1 MNNFCLFVYF
11 WSSKLE
17 TKKKFIVS
25 LRRVDIFLNPPPIL
39 YFENIHN
46 MIQNCPS
53 SYSFYSRVIYCT
65 VVTFFFQ
72 ANGIF
77 FSSTNKIVLYH
88 VVMFFLSCFCVCV
101 SVCVRCMCD
110 GLWMSR
116 FLLPSFDRAFFFFLF
131 LQSQPIRN
139 CWNCEF
145 RCETTRQPPTRFCA
159 WRNWRRRDLLVVC
172 AALSFVFLPCLLSF
186 LVVVVIIITILYY
199 TILYYL
205 SFFFLAEFARYK

>member
-25 LRRVDIFLNPPPIL
+25 LRRVDISLNPPPIL

-88 VVMFFLSCFCVCV
+88 VVMFFLSCFCVCL
-101 SVCVRCMCD
+101 SVCV
-110 GLWMSR
+110 
-116 FLLPSFDRAFFFFLF
+116 
-131 LQSQPIRN
+131 
-139 CWNCEF
+139 CEVYV
-145 RCETTRQPPTRFCA
+145 
-159 WRNWRRRDLLVVC
+159 WWLMNV
-172 AALSFVFLPCLLSF
+172 SF
-186 LVVVVIIITILYY
+186 LVAFVRSCFL
-199 TILYYL
+199 LF
-205 SFFFLAEFARYK
+205 SFSSIATNKKLLKLWVPLWDDKTTTD